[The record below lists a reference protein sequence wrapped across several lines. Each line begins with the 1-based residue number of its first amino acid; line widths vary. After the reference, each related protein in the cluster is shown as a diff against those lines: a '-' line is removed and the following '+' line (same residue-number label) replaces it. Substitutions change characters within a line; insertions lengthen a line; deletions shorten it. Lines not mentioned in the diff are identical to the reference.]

1 MNRLRFGTAGVR
13 AEVGLGYDRLNVLN
27 VIAIAQGVYRSL
39 EKDGGVRRVVVGYDA
54 RVDSEKFAVAIAAVF
69 ERKGVEVCLFSKHVP
84 TPFVAY
90 GVLLKSADVGFCV
103 TASHN
108 PMRDNGVKVYW
119 RDGIQVRPDVAG
131 RIEEAIKGNSR
142 PWEEYVLERGG
153 LGEGLIDP
161 LEEVESEYYH
171 AIVNTVGRCSKEE
184 NAEMEGVVYTACHG
198 VGWEYVDRMFKAF
211 GLPKVVPCAEQCKPD
226 PKFPTLPF
234 PNPEE
239 KGALDLAVKTARER
253 GLRLVLANDP
263 DADRLGAAEIERE
276 GNVKVFTGNEIAL
289 LFADYLSGKREGEDM
304 GKYAVVASTVSSK
317 IIASM
322 GKNRGFVFKE
332 ALTGFKWLSR
342 EAVDLEE
349 DGKIVFLT
357 YEEALGYNITR
368 NIVRDKDGVS
378 ATAVFAEMAGVLYRS
393 GSTLSKRLDELID
406 ECGVHLSKSGY
417 FRTSS
422 ASATVKQIF
431 DSARE
436 RGLPS
441 QLGQAVVKSV
451 RDATYGTDTGEEDGK
466 SYLAGDTQNQ
476 FLTFRCG
483 RNESEEGDHPLI
495 IHLRNSGTG
504 KDFHTFNYAL
514 PKPYSFAPIASL
526 IVL

>member
-1 MNRLRFGTAGVR
+1 MR

-27 VIAIAQGVYRSL
+27 VIAIAQGVFKLL
-39 EKDGGVRRVVVGYDA
+39 EVDGGVRSVVVGYDA
-54 RVDSEKFAVAIAAVF
+54 RVDSEKFAVVIAAVF
-69 ERKGVEVCLFSKHVP
+69 ERMGVEVFLFSKYVP

-90 GVLLKSADVGFCV
+90 GVLLKGADAGFCV

-131 RIEEAIKGNSR
+131 KIEEAIKGNSR
-142 PWEEYVLERGG
+142 PWGEYVLERGG
-153 LGEGLIDP
+153 LGEGVSDP
-161 LEEVESEYYH
+161 LGEVEREYYP
-171 AIVNTVGRCSKEE
+171 AIVNAVRRCSKEE
-184 NAEMEGVVYTACHG
+184 NAKMESVVYTACHG
-198 VGWEYVDRMFKAF
+198 VGWEYVDRMFEAF
-211 GLPKVVPCAEQCKPD
+211 GMPKVVPCTEQCEPD
-226 PKFPTLPF
+226 PKFPTLRF

-263 DADRLGAAEIERE
+263 DADRLGAAEIGKE
-276 GNVKVFTGNEIAL
+276 GNVKLFTGNEIAL
-289 LFADYLSGKREGEDM
+289 LFADYLSGEREDEDM

-322 GKNRGFVFKE
+322 GKNRGFMFRE
-332 ALTGFKWLSR
+332 ALTGFKWLNR

-349 DGKIVFLT
+349 GGKTVLLT

-406 ECGVHLSKSGY
+406 ECGVHLSKNGY
-417 FRTSS
+417 LKTSNN
-422 ASATVKQIF
+422 SATVKQIF
-431 DSARE
+431 DNARE

-441 QLGQAVVKSV
+441 KLGQAVVKSV
-451 RDATYGTDTGEEDGK
+451 RDATRGTDTGEDDGK
-466 SYLAGDTQNQ
+466 SYLVGDTQNQ
-476 FLTFRCG
+476 FLTFRCS
-483 RNESEEGDHPLI
+483 RNESDEGDHPLI

-504 KDFHTFNYAL
+504 KDLIRVRNALKCTFSQ
-514 PKPYSFAPIASL
+514 PYGFTFTTL
-526 IVL
+526 LVVFLT